1 MFLFCMIFRS
11 WSFSKKWSAMKD
23 LLNDISHDYFRKKKI
38 FPYLPVRRH
47 NILYLTRYLV
57 PAFWCHSVLL
67 KIGQYTKRNLMIYSL
82 SIFGKIIFV
91 VTVTY
96 DLISIEATRSLE
108 KCDRTIFEIV
118 SPTDDFQ
125 TIKNGITLVARLLK

>member
-1 MFLFCMIFRS
+1 
-11 WSFSKKWSAMKD
+11 
-23 LLNDISHDYFRKKKI
+23 
-38 FPYLPVRRH
+38 
-47 NILYLTRYLV
+47 
-57 PAFWCHSVLL
+57 
-67 KIGQYTKRNLMIYSL
+67 MIYSL

-91 VTVTY
+91 ETVTY

-108 KCDRTIFEIV
+108 KCDRTVFEIV

>member
-1 MFLFCMIFRS
+1 
-11 WSFSKKWSAMKD
+11 
-23 LLNDISHDYFRKKKI
+23 
-38 FPYLPVRRH
+38 
-47 NILYLTRYLV
+47 
-57 PAFWCHSVLL
+57 
-67 KIGQYTKRNLMIYSL
+67 MIYSL